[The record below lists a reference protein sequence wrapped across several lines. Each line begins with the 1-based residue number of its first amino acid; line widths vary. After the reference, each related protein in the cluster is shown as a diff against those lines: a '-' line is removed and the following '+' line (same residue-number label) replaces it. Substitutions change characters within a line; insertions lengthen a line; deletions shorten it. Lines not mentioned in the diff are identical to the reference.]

1 MRPVVSI
8 DDTIDFLNSLARK
21 DNECIKKLCL
31 HRELCNDSIVNDRYT
46 NVHEEK
52 NKFSL
57 GMLGFLNGL
66 FQNTQDFGS
75 IIMIINENTGD
86 VSFSKNDKI

>member
-31 HRELCNDSIVNDRYT
+31 HRELCNDAIANDKHA

-52 NKFSL
+52 NAFSF

-75 IIMIINENTGD
+75 IIMIISDSGE

>member
-8 DDTIDFLNSLARK
+8 DDTINFLNSLARK

-31 HRELCNDSIVNDRYT
+31 HRELCNDIIANDKFA
-46 NVHEEK
+46 NVHDEK
-52 NKFSL
+52 NTFSF

-75 IIMIINENTGD
+75 IMMIINDSGE